1 MFPTDFLTIADLSP
15 SHIAGLVKSAAAMK
29 AKPAA
34 FAKVLAGK
42 SIVCIFEKPSL
53 RTRVTF
59 EAGIWRMGGQPII
72 YDTKEQRIGVRESVR
87 DVAKNLD
94 RMVHAIVARVFA
106 QSTLTGLAE
115 HANVPIINALSDDHH
130 PCQAIAD
137 VLTITERF
145 GKVKGIRVC
154 YIGDGNNVARSLSEA
169 VCKLGGHMTVIT
181 PKGFAMADFIA
192 AACAAD
198 AATTGGS
205 LVMTTDLD
213 AVEAQ
218 QVIYT
223 DEWAS
228 MHHADAASR
237 AAKFK
242 PYQVN
247 AALMAEAQSKAI
259 FMHCL
264 PAARGHEVT
273 DEVIDSAQSVV
284 YQQAENRIYAQQAV
298 LAALLGKA
306 SNKAS
311 GKAATEQA
319 FAKSK
324 TFRKPARKSLAKQT
338 TPAKRK

>member
-1 MFPTDFLTIADLSP
+1 MFPADFLTVAELSP
-15 SHIAGLVKSAAAMK
+15 SQVAGLVKSAAAMK
-29 AKPAA
+29 AHPAA
-34 FAKVLAGK
+34 FARVLAGK
-42 SIVCIFEKPSL
+42 SVVCIFEKPSL
-53 RTRVTF
+53 RTRVSF
-59 EAGIWRMGGQPII
+59 EVGIWRMGGQPII

-94 RMVHAIVARVFA
+94 RMVHAIVARVFT

-130 PCQAIAD
+130 PCQALAD

-181 PKGFAMADFIA
+181 PKGFAMADSIA

-213 AVEAQ
+213 AVNGQ

-228 MHHADAASR
+228 MHHVDAASR

-247 AALMAEAQSKAI
+247 SALMAQAHLKAI

-273 DEVIDSAQSVV
+273 DEVIDSARSVV

-298 LAALLGKA
+298 LAALLGSATQASAKLKA
-306 SNKAS
+306 S
-311 GKAATEQA
+311 T
-319 FAKSK
+319 
-324 TFRKPARKSLAKQT
+324 KPAGKSSARRT

>member
-1 MFPTDFLTIADLSP
+1 MFPSDFLTIAELSP
-15 SHIAGLVKSAAAMK
+15 SQVAGLIKSAAAMK

-42 SIVCIFEKPSL
+42 SVVCIFEKPSL
-53 RTRVTF
+53 RTRISF
-59 EAGIWRMGGQPII
+59 EVGIWRMGGQPII

-87 DVAKNLD
+87 DVAMNLD

-106 QSTLTGLAE
+106 QSTLTGLAQ
-115 HANVPIINALSDDHH
+115 HASVPVINALSDDHH
-130 PCQAIAD
+130 PCQAMAD

-145 GKVKGIRVC
+145 GKVKSIRIC

-181 PKGFAMADFIA
+181 PAGFAMSPAIA
-192 AACAAD
+192 ASCAAD
-198 AATTGGS
+198 AAATGGS
-205 LVMTTDLD
+205 FVMTPDLQ
-213 AVEAQ
+213 AVHGQ

-228 MHHADAASR
+228 MHHADAAARS
-237 AAKFK
+237 AKFK
-242 PYQVN
+242 PYQIN
-247 AALMAEAQSKAI
+247 AALMARADAKAI

-273 DEVIDSAQSVV
+273 DEVIDSARSVV

-298 LAALLGKA
+298 LAALFGKPA
-306 SNKAS
+306 SKGSAKQAS
-311 GKAATEQA
+311 
-319 FAKSK
+319 AKSK
-324 TFRKPARKSLAKQT
+324 ALRKPAAKSSAGRT